1 MKDPHD
7 SAGSESSKA
16 EKERTLQQTR
26 MLLVHGVLMPL
37 QFDKRRKSLTM
48 TELSEKTDIPLRS
61 LERIIELMRDV
72 WKMPIGKPAGRGK
85 GVGYTELV
93 THFPI
98 LTLSETQVAVL
109 AFAQQLMALFKDTPY
124 FDAFRDV
131 MRKAIANTNADFAE
145 VFAQFHEAVS
155 FHTIGY
161 AAPAMPDPGLIARLI
176 RAVVERREI
185 VLQHKSAKTGA
196 KEKRVTIHP
205 RHVANVNH
213 AWYVW
218 FDEPGVVSNEKR
230 KKYALTRIK
239 EVQQTGN
246 HFKPTRKFDIYE
258 ELGTG
263 VGAYNLEKTSDVRIR
278 FDAEVAT
285 YILEKNWHDSQ
296 VLTQNADGSVE
307 VQMQVC
313 LSPEL
318 DNLVLPWAG
327 RMEVLSPPEL
337 RERIRTMGEAL
348 VARHLGVNSLVVPIG
363 PANAATTQPFHH
375 PSRGAA

>member
-7 SAGSESSKA
+7 PEASPTSKA
-16 EKERTLQQTR
+16 EKEKNLQQSR
-26 MLLVHGVLMPL
+26 MLRVHGVLMPL

-48 TELSEKTDIPLRS
+48 TELSQKTDIPLRS
-61 LERIIELMRDV
+61 LERVIETMRDV
-72 WKMPIGKPAGRGK
+72 WKMPIGAPSGRGK

-109 AFAQQLMALFKDTPY
+109 AFAQQLMALFADTPY

-161 AAPAMPDPGLIARLI
+161 AAPAMPDPALIAQLI

-185 VLQHKSAKTGA
+185 VLQHKSGKAGA

-205 RHVANVNH
+205 RHVANLNH

-218 FDEPGVVSNEKR
+218 FDEPGVITTKKR

-239 EVQQTGN
+239 GVEQTGN
-246 HFKPTRKFDIYE
+246 HFAPVRKFDIKV
-258 ELGTG
+258 ELGPG
-263 VGAYNLEKTSDVRIR
+263 VGAHNEEKTHDVRVR
-278 FDAEVAT
+278 FDADVAT
-285 YILEKNWHDSQ
+285 YILERMWHDTQ
-296 VLTQNADGSVE
+296 VMTQHPDGTVE

-318 DNLVLPWAG
+318 DMLLLPWAKSLQI
-327 RMEVLSPPEL
+327 LSPPEL
-337 RERIRTMGEAL
+337 QYHFNEIGESL
-348 VARHLGVNSLVVPIG
+348 RARHPKRRK
-363 PANAATTQPFHH
+363 AE
-375 PSRGAA
+375 